1 MLKNGTVGLQ
11 MIWERVMN
19 KGVGCGCPPT
29 PILEGRAQDILP
41 DADVSGK

>member
-11 MIWERVMN
+11 IIWERVMN
-19 KGVGCGCPPT
+19 KGVGYGCPPS
-29 PILEGRAQDILP
+29 PFLEGRARDIIP